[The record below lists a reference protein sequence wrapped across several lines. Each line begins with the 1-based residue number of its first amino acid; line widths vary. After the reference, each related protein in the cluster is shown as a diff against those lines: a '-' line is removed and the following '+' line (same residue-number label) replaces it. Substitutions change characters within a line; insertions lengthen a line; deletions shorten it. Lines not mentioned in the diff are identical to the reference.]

1 MTQNAQSKPQQQEV
15 VEKKQNA
22 VVDAGL
28 FEADASLGLQDL
40 QQDDLATPRIK
51 ILMNGSEEL
60 EADEKLKMGQ
70 IYNNVTGEA
79 VDGKEGIIVVPCAYQ
94 RKYAEWLPTRGK
106 GNPPVNTYNADSDIL
121 TKTTRNKDDNK
132 DYLENG
138 NYIETNANHFVI
150 VYDPKT
156 GVGSPALITMK
167 STQLKK
173 SRKWNS
179 MMLNI
184 RVAGSK
190 GPFNPPS
197 FSHMYKLTVKK
208 EDNDKGKWFGWDI
221 ELVGPVQDK
230 NLYEQAKLFHASI
243 KSGDIQATP
252 EQDQDSPGTTQT
264 PF

>member
-1 MTQNAQSKPQQQEV
+1 MTQNAQTKPQQQEV
-15 VEKKQNA
+15 VEKKNTSIVEVGA
-22 VVDAGL
+22 

-51 ILMNGSEEL
+51 ILMNGSDEL
-60 EADEKLKMGQ
+60 EANENLKMGQ
-70 IYNNVTGEA
+70 IYNNVTGDA
-79 VDGKEGIIVVPCAYQ
+79 FDGKEGIIVVPCAYERQ
-94 RKYAEWLPTRGK
+94 YAEWLPTRGK
-106 GNPPVNTYNADSDIL
+106 GNPPQTTYDANSDIL
-121 TKTTRNKDDNK
+121 TKTTRSKEDNK

-150 VYDPKT
+150 VYDSKT

-184 RVAGSK
+184 RIPGSN

-197 FSHMYKLTVKK
+197 FSHMYKLKVKK
-208 EDNDKGKWFGWDI
+208 EDNDKGKWFGWEI
-221 ELVGPVQDK
+221 ELVGPVTNMD
-230 NLYEQAKLFHASI
+230 LYNQAKLFHTSI
-243 KSGDIQATP
+243 KSGEVQAKP
-252 EQDQDSPGTTQT
+252 EQDQESSGTTQT